1 MYKEVAVPGSKGLG
15 KAEFKQLF
23 FKRDPGDRRHR
34 DLRFEQELC
43 GDMFRLLDK
52 DGDGLVTLED
62 LLAKFVPKQQL
73 ARMPKD
79 YSASV
84 NRSVHRVAAVN
95 ADPRATPPAA
105 PPELE
110 EEIRDVY
117 KLWLTLAQGM
127 ENGRGKL
134 NHEAIVKI
142 LAGRKHA
149 EMTWMDA
156 REAADHI
163 FASLPSKEDSICFA
177 DFANHI
183 QVNAPL
189 RVRSHLAPRGR

>member
-1 MYKEVAVPGSKGLG
+1 
-15 KAEFKQLF
+15 
-23 FKRDPGDRRHR
+23 
-34 DLRFEQELC
+34 
-43 GDMFRLLDK
+43 
-52 DGDGLVTLED
+52 
-62 LLAKFVPKQQL
+62 
-73 ARMPKD
+73 MPKD

-95 ADPRATPPAA
+95 PDPRATPPAA

-189 RVRSHLAPRGR
+189 RARSHLAPRGR